1 MSQEIKFQFRFCQ
14 CRDNDESEN
23 SSQLRPND
31 SSQSNEQAG
40 HESSEKLDGPDNSSQ
55 TSSQTTDSGGSLSEN
70 SQETPKYSQETPQ
83 NSRET
88 PQNSRETPQNSQSQK
103 CVISPFV
110 NLKRLDPADLG
121 MTLED
126 FENLSKEILN
136 KSFGPDGISS
146 QSSQDEK

>member
-1 MSQEIKFQFRFCQ
+1 MSQEIKFQFRFSQ

-23 SSQLRPND
+23 SSQVRPND

-55 TSSQTTDSGGSLSEN
+55 TSSQTTDSGRWVSEN
-70 SQETPKYSQETPQ
+70 SQETPQ

-88 PQNSRETPQNSQSQK
+88 PQNTQSQK

-110 NLKRLDPADLG
+110 NLKRLDPAELG

-126 FENLSKEILN
+126 FEQLSDEILN
-136 KSFGPDGISS
+136 KSFRPDEISS
-146 QSSQDEK
+146 QSSQDEKE